1 MDLQNIPVMQ
11 AIGQK
16 LGWLT
21 ENQKVIAQNVAN
33 ANTPGY
39 MARELKAM
47 DFSRLLASA
56 LGGGR
61 AVAPTVLKSTNP
73 KHFSAPGQT
82 GPNPFQI
89 VEAKDVLEVTPTGN
103 SVVLEEQ
110 MLALTNTQMEYGLMV
125 NLYRKQVGLLKIA
138 LGRSR

>member
-1 MDLQNIPVMQ
+1 MDLQNIPVMR

-56 LGGGR
+56 LGGGKS
-61 AVAPTVLKSTNP
+61 VAPAVLKSTNP

-82 GPNPFQI
+82 GSNPFRI

-138 LGRSR
+138 LGRNR